1 MSDSQKVLQALDK
14 AIVEIRNR
22 RQLDK
27 DRDSVIA
34 AVQEKFVDAITPVL
48 EGLVK
53 SVSESIAS
61 GVKSIKIEVP
71 KVEIPPIEIEMPQME
86 IPVMQMPEI
95 KIPQPIVNVA
105 PPQVN
110 VAPAEVNFPDRMTVD
125 GEVSLSGVDAKAPLP
140 VMMYGTDGKPFMFP
154 MFSGGG
160 GAKTDAI
167 TIKNILAAL
176 EIKQIS
182 GSVDSVNVLQV
193 GGTAVAADS
202 GVTGAGVLR
211 VVHVTDVATSVN
223 ISGFTASVQVH
234 LATDDGDSAMD
245 EENDAA
251 RVSLV
256 ASTPVLAIRQVS
268 DSVDSIN
275 VLQLNGTTVAT
286 NAGDATAGTLRM
298 IEASS
303 ESGTTTSVSVGADA
317 STNVVPTNTS
327 RKSVIITHQSAS
339 TLYVATGT
347 ATSASSFPVLA
358 NQVVGFDDYT
368 GPVNAIL
375 TEAGG
380 TTPVRYVEIV

>member
-256 ASTPVLAIRQVS
+256 ASTPVLATRQVS

-327 RKSVIITHQSAS
+327 RKSVIITHQSTS

-380 TTPVRYVEIV
+380 STPVRYVEII